1 MVFYR
6 KSEIFR
12 WWISFIRA
20 DLMNCLKR
28 LSSIVASPVIPFL
41 SARFATPRRKTKI
54 YLVWLILANVS
65 GLSRGQTI
73 FDDGGTHTVNGPSG
87 PIEIF
92 QSTTLNVVSP
102 ANVTSQIQNGIFVGD
117 SSSTLNLSGGLISGT
132 SVGFGVQ
139 SFGLF
144 TATGGS
150 VSGGVALN
158 LLGGTA
164 RISGGTFQ
172 GSIALGT
179 GGIDNLAISGGTFNG
194 QSAALALNLS
204 SNFHSTV
211 TITGGVFTAVPA
223 QPGEHFVSLDDA
235 STGVSS
241 TVNISGGIFNGPMLL
256 ILENGSTVNF
266 FGSDLSFD
274 SSTGQLTGILADGDP
289 LNVMMDFDHN
299 NTPFTISP
307 DGDAI
312 TFGPG
317 INGIP
322 EPRSIVLMASG
333 TLLILAWPIFRAR
346 SRTPRSPAGLS
357 PRDRVQFPDDA
368 HRRRPYGR

>member
-1 MVFYR
+1 MIFYR
-6 KSEIFR
+6 KSEMFR
-12 WWISFIRA
+12 WWISFRRA

-28 LSSIVASPVIPFL
+28 LRSIVASPVIPFL

-73 FDDGGTHTVNGPSG
+73 LEDGGTHTVNGPSG
-87 PIEIF
+87 PIEVF
-92 QSTTLNVVSP
+92 RSTTLNVVSP
-102 ANVTSQIQNGIFVGD
+102 ANVTSQIQNGILVD
-117 SSSTLNLSGGLISGT
+117 PSSTLNLSGGLISGT
-132 SVGFGVQ
+132 SVGIGVLSQ
-139 SFGLF
+139 GLF
-144 TATGGS
+144 NATGGS
-150 VSGGVALN
+150 VSGGLALS
-158 LLGGTA
+158 LEGTA

-172 GSIALGT
+172 GADALEA
-179 GGIDNLAISGGTFNG
+179 GGIDNLAISGGTFKG
-194 QSAALALNLS
+194 QIVLGLS
-204 SNFHSTV
+204 FLSNFHSTV

-223 QPGEHFVSLDDA
+223 QPGEFFDSLLDF
-235 STGVSS
+235 STGAGS
-241 TVNISGGIFNGPMLL
+241 TVNISGGIFNGPMVLL
-256 ILENGSTVNF
+256 LENGSTVNF

-289 LNVMMDFDHN
+289 LNVMMDLVGN

-317 INGIP
+317 INVIP

-333 TLLILAWPIFRAR
+333 TLLILAWPFLRAR
-346 SRTPRSPAGLS
+346 IGKAYTLTR
-357 PRDRVQFPDDA
+357 
-368 HRRRPYGR
+368 GRARLNQS

>member
-1 MVFYR
+1 MIVGFPQHHSR
-6 KSEIFR
+6 TLIELWRHDSESPTRGRELFQHAYMRGIVIMPR
-12 WWISFIRA
+12 IST
-20 DLMNCLKR
+20 N
-28 LSSIVASPVIPFL
+28 
-41 SARFATPRRKTKI
+41 
-54 YLVWLILANVS
+54 YLLWLILATMS
-65 GLSRGQTI
+65 GASRGQTI

-92 QSTTLNVVSP
+92 QSTTVNVVSP
-102 ANVTSQIQNGIFVGD
+102 ANVTSQIQNGIFVGN

-132 SVGFGVQ
+132 SVGIGVL

-150 VSGGVALN
+150 VSGGLALS
-158 LLGGTA
+158 LAGGTA

-172 GSIALGT
+172 GVDALVA

-194 QSAALALNLS
+194 QSALSLLLS

-223 QPGEHFVSLDDA
+223 QPGEFFASLADS
-235 STGVSS
+235 STGAAS
-241 TVNISGGIFNGPMLL
+241 TVNISGGSFSGPMFLN
-256 ILENGSTVNF
+256 LENGSTLNF
-266 FGSDLSFD
+266 FGSNLDFD
-274 SSTGQLTGILADGDP
+274 PSTGQLSGILADGDP
-289 LNVMMDFDHN
+289 LNVIVDS
-299 NTPFTISP
+299 TPNSPYSGPLTISP

-317 INGIP
+317 INVIP

-333 TLLILAWPIFRAR
+333 TLLILAWPILRAR
-346 SRTPRSPAGLS
+346 IGKAYT
-357 PRDRVQFPDDA
+357 FTK
-368 HRRRPYGR
+368 GRARLKQS